1 MRPERL
7 EFCGINSFSERAVI
21 DFGKLL
27 AGGIFGV
34 FGDTGSGKTTI
45 LDSMIF
51 ALYGK
56 VDRARGGSGGEIINY
71 RCDRA
76 YAIFDF
82 SVEEG
87 DRRRIY
93 RVERE
98 IRRKNAQQKLT
109 LSELDGDAEH
119 CISDGVKNT
128 NEKIRAIV
136 GLSFEDFK
144 KCIALPQGEFAQ
156 FVKADR
162 SERLRLITRLFD
174 LEMYGDRLNAVLKR
188 RYDAAKSDLDRKD
201 GELKGY
207 EEYTR
212 EALAAQRAELERL
225 QGELQALE
233 GAYARFRQEFDAL
246 QAQRGRYQ
254 KWQKWQQERAALSAR
269 ADEMCAKKEDS
280 SRLPSAELAHARAG
294 QIDEFCRQE
303 AQCAGEAEQLRGQ
316 SAADGEKLAAL
327 RREAEQADAENE
339 LLSLR
344 EKRAALQHAQADAES
359 LAKFRAQRE
368 RAAEAYRK
376 AAARKGTEERARQ
389 AQADLAA
396 SLQEKLKQTEDAADL
411 SKFLR
416 GGLDSAL
423 LGAEYADAEGYFRE
437 KLELL
442 RRDFSGG
449 ELYERAEEALVERIE
464 HYAALRGREKST
476 DIERLLQDFRALQK
490 ERAALTD
497 GLHAAELGRTEAEG
511 RLRAAEDDLARALQE
526 GKDAKENAV
535 AALARLQA
543 ALGDAFTEDVRT
555 YGETLRRREEA
566 VAAAKKRR
574 DADIRTLEENIRE
587 AELGVTRAEERG
599 KSLRQ
604 RRAEAEEDL
613 RAQLREGGF
622 ADIGE
627 AEALRAR
634 CPDAKALA
642 AEIDRYEKELARV
655 EAGIR
660 AIAEE
665 GEIVP
670 VDEAQFAEKQE
681 EFQRLRDK
689 RRDAGQ
695 AGAVLESAV
704 AQFAERLARRKELEK
719 ERAALQH
726 AFSNIEK
733 LRGML
738 YGSRFVEFAA
748 GEYLADI
755 SGAATELLLKLTNGR
770 YYVLYDQ
777 GFYVGDN
784 FNGGE
789 RRGVNTLS
797 GGETF
802 LVSLSLALSLSAA
815 IYAKSLRPIEF
826 FFLDE
831 GFGTLDE
838 KLIDTVM
845 DSLEKLKNKHFAIG
859 LISHVEELKHR
870 IDNKIVVTAASES
883 GGSTIKISC

>member
-7 EFCGINSFSERAVI
+7 EFCGINSFSEKAVI
-21 DFGKLL
+21 DFRKLL
-27 AGGIFGV
+27 AGGIFGI

-56 VDRARGGSGGEIINY
+56 VDRARSGNGGEVINY

-82 SVEEG
+82 SVEEDG
-87 DRRRIY
+87 RRRVY

-98 IRRKNAQQKLT
+98 IRRKNSQQKLS

-162 SERLRLITRLFD
+162 GDRLKLISRLFD

-188 RYDAAKSDLDRKD
+188 RFDAAKSDLDRKD

-207 EEYTR
+207 EEYTQ
-212 EALAAQRAELERL
+212 EALDAQRAELARL

-233 GAYARFRQEFDAL
+233 GDFVHAQGEFTAMQARRD
-246 QAQRGRYQ
+246 RYL
-254 KWQKWQQERAALSAR
+254 KWQRWQRERAALSAR
-269 ADEMCAKKEDS
+269 EEEMRAKKQDS
-280 SRLPSAELAHARAG
+280 SRLSAAEHAHALAG
-294 QIDEFCRQE
+294 QIDDFRRQE
-303 AQCAGEAEQLRGQ
+303 AQNQAEAEKQRRQ

-327 RREAEQADAENE
+327 RREAEEADAESE
-339 LLSLR
+339 LLALR
-344 EKRAALQHAQADAES
+344 EKRAALQHAEADAKS
-359 LAKFRAQRE
+359 LASFREQRRRAADSYRNASARKDE
-368 RAAEAYRK
+368 AEKALQKYAGLAAEAGRK
-376 AAARKGTEERARQ
+376 
-389 AQADLAA
+389 
-396 SLQEKLKQTEDAADL
+396 LQETESAADL

-437 KLELL
+437 KLEQL
-442 RRDFSGG
+442 RRDFSDG
-449 ELYERAEEALVERIE
+449 ELYERVEAALCERLE
-464 HYAALRGREKST
+464 HYGALRGQAKST
-476 DIERLLQDFRALQK
+476 DIERLLQEFRALQK
-490 ERAALTD
+490 ERAALTEQ
-497 GLHAAELGRTEAEG
+497 LHGAELKRTEAEG
-511 RLRAAEDDLARALQE
+511 RLRAAEADLARALQE
-526 GKDAKENAV
+526 GQAAKENAD

-543 ALGDAFTEDVRT
+543 ALGEEFTEDVRAF
-555 YGETLRRREEA
+555 GDKLRRREEA
-566 VAAAKKRR
+566 VVAAKKKREE
-574 DADIRTLEENIRE
+574 DIRALEERIRT
-587 AELGVTRAEERG
+587 AELALTRAEERG
-599 KSLRQ
+599 KSLLQRQ
-604 RRAEAEEDL
+604 AESEERL
-613 RAQLREGGF
+613 RAQLQEGGF
-622 ADIGE
+622 AELAE

-634 CPDAKALA
+634 YPDAAALA
-642 AEIDRYEKELARV
+642 DEIDRYEKEVSRI

-660 AIAEE
+660 AVSEE

-670 VDEAQFAEKQE
+670 VDEAQFAQKRE
-681 EFQRLRDK
+681 EFQRLTDK

-695 AGAVLESAV
+695 AGAVLGDAV
-704 AQFAERLARRKELEK
+704 ARFADKLAKRKELEK

-726 AFSNIEK
+726 AFSNVEK

-738 YGSRFVEFAA
+738 YGNRLMEFIA

-755 SGAATELLLKLTNGR
+755 SDSATELLLKLTNGR
-770 YYVLYDQ
+770 YYILYEQ

-789 RRGVNTLS
+789 RRSVNTLS

-802 LVSLSLALSLSAA
+802 LVSLSLALSLSSA

>member
-7 EFCGINSFSERAVI
+7 EFCGINSFSEKAVI

-27 AGGIFGV
+27 AGGIFGI

-45 LDSMIF
+45 LDSMVL

-56 VDRARGGSGGEIINY
+56 VDRARSGVTGDIINY

-76 YAIFDF
+76 YVIFDF

-87 DRRRIY
+87 DRRRFY
-93 RVERE
+93 RVRRD
-98 IRRKNAQQKLT
+98 IFRRKNAQLT
-109 LSELDGDAEH
+109 LSELDGEAEH
-119 CISDGVKNT
+119 CISDGVTAT
-128 NEKIRAIV
+128 NARIREIV

-162 SERLRLITRLFD
+162 GERLKLISRLFD

-188 RYDAAKSDLDRKD
+188 RFDEAKSAFDRKD
-201 GELKGY
+201 GELSGY
-207 EEYTR
+207 EEYTQ
-212 EALAAQRAELERL
+212 EALDARRADLARL
-225 QGELQALE
+225 QGELRELE
-233 GAYARFRQEFDAL
+233 DAYQHSKGEFDAL
-246 QAQRGRYQ
+246 QADYERYL
-254 KWQKWQQERAALSAR
+254 KWQKWQQARAALSAR
-269 ADEMCAKKEDS
+269 EEEMRAKKEDS
-280 SRLPSAELAHARAG
+280 SRLPA
-294 QIDEFCRQE
+294 
-303 AQCAGEAEQLRGQ
+303 AEQACALDVQMRSWRRQAEENEAGAAKLRAQ
-316 SAADGEKLAAL
+316 RAVDDEKLAAL
-327 RREAEQADAENE
+327 RREAEEADAENV

-344 EKRAALQHAQADAES
+344 EKRAALQHAQADAEILS
-359 LAKFRAQRE
+359 KARGQRD

-376 AAARKGTEERARQ
+376 AAARKGEAEKARQ
-389 AQADLAA
+389 AHADFAA
-396 SLQEKLKQTEDAADL
+396 SLQEKLKQTEAAADL

-437 KLELL
+437 KLEQL

-449 ELYERAEEALVERIE
+449 ELYARVEEALCERLE
-464 HYAALRGREKST
+464 HYGTLRGQAKST
-476 DIERLLQDFRALQK
+476 DIERLLQEFRSAQK
-490 ERAALTD
+490 ERDALTKR
-497 GLHAAELGRTEAEG
+497 LHDAELGRTQAEG
-511 RLRAAEDDLARALQE
+511 KLRAAEEDLARATQDGQAANE
-526 GKDAKENAV
+526 SADG
-535 AALARLQA
+535 ALARLKA
-543 ALGDAFTEDVRT
+543 VLGEGFNEDVRA
-555 YGETLRRREEA
+555 YGEALRRKEEA
-566 VAAAKKRR
+566 VAAEKKKREDKMR
-574 DADIRTLEENIRE
+574 ALEESIRA
-587 AELGVTRAEERG
+587 AELSITRAEERG
-599 KSLRQ
+599 ASLRQ
-604 RRAEAEEDL
+604 RLKESEEDL
-613 RAQLREGGF
+613 RARLNEGNF
-622 ADIGE
+622 AALAD

-634 CPDAKALA
+634 RPDAKALA
-642 AEIDRYEKELARV
+642 AEIERYTEEVARV

-660 AIAEE
+660 AIE
-665 GEIVP
+665 GEGKIVP
-670 VDEAQFAEKQE
+670 VDEALFAEKRS
-681 EFQRLRDK
+681 EFQRLTE
-689 RRDAGQ
+689 RRESTGKAS
-695 AGAVLESAV
+695 AVFESAV
-704 AQFAERLARRKELEK
+704 SQFADKLARRRALEK
-719 ERAALQH
+719 ERAALQRT
-726 AFSNIEK
+726 FSNVEK
-733 LRGML
+733 LRDLLRGN
-738 YGSRFVEFAA
+738 RFVEFVA

-755 SGAATELLLKLTNGR
+755 SDSATELLLKLTNGR
-770 YYVLYDQ
+770 YYILYDQ
-777 GFYVGDN
+777 GFFVGDN

-789 RRGVNTLS
+789 RRSVNTLS

-883 GGSTIKISC
+883 VGSTIKISC